1 VLTAKL
7 KINFVNQNKD
17 YIFEKINVMNISKD
31 HVYFGCCFILLCI
44 TLYQQYRID
53 KLSKSNTFILT
64 KLLENFFIL
73 SSLIKKAEEE
83 EEKNKRK
90 LLKD

>member
-1 VLTAKL
+1 M
-7 KINFVNQNKD
+7 IENKD
-17 YIFEKINVMNISKD
+17 YL
-31 HVYFGCCFILLCI
+31 YFGCSFILLCI

-73 SSLIKKAEEE
+73 SSLLNKAEED
-83 EEKNKRK
+83 EKNKK
-90 LLKD
+90 SKKELLKD